1 MSRKELPLWASIC
14 LFSVLA
20 LPITA
25 RADTIRVTSG
35 SLAMGHLSGP
45 IELMGERGFS
55 LSSHVDVVG
64 GIFAPFNQCSFP
76 SCDPGTEVS
85 LRGLWSGNDLTGD
98 LTFEGQTYN
107 DLGGLNSFTQAR
119 LEFTGSFVAP
129 ALAPTATV
137 TAPFSLA
144 ASSFTIPNAAGNAH
158 ILHMLLGHGTAT
170 IQLSQGFGDDPA
182 WVVDSV
188 RYDFSATDPV
198 PEPGTMLLV
207 GLGIAGAARRF
218 SRARAN
224 V

>member
-1 MSRKELPLWASIC
+1 MFRKELPIWAFIC
-14 LFSVLA
+14 LSSLLA
-20 LPITA
+20 LPTSA
-25 RADTIRVTSG
+25 RADTVRVTSG
-35 SLAMGHLSGP
+35 FLFMNGLSGP

-64 GIFAPFNQCSFP
+64 GIFEPFNQCSFP
-76 SCDPGTEVS
+76 ICDPGTEVS

-119 LEFTGSFVAP
+119 VEFTGSFVAP
-129 ALAPTATV
+129 PLAPTATV

-144 ASSFTIPNAAGNAH
+144 SSSFTIPNAAGTDS

-188 RYDFSATDPV
+188 RYDFSAADPV
-198 PEPGTMLLV
+198 PEPATMLLV
-207 GLGIAGAARRF
+207 GLGIAGAARRL
-218 SRARAN
+218 RAARAN
-224 V
+224 T